1 MRSNVAFEIPDQLI
15 VAVADG
21 GGRGGIFVEA
31 FRKSPCVKKI
41 YCFPGRDGWRSGPDD
56 ERVQCFLKIKA
67 EQARE
72 IVDKCKDLGVNL
84 ILAGQEAFL
93 AAGGADM
100 AREAGIA
107 VVGCGRM
114 EAQLETSK
122 IYAKRFFR
130 DNEIPTADFDEAN
143 NPEEARLI
151 VRYKFLIQKVKKIV
165 LKGDGLAEGKG
176 VIIAD
181 SLEKAEEGI
190 CDLMEEGGRIKK
202 VYPNAGNKLVIEE
215 YLGGPKS
222 RETSATFF
230 TDGDH
235 LVRMLDGVD
244 HKQRFDGDEGDM
256 TGGMGLIAPDPKQDA
271 SIDEQIWWIAQRI
284 VERSKFQGI
293 LYLGLMVV
301 DGKVYVLEVNVR
313 FGAPEAQGIIPL
325 LASDFAELCWTT
337 ATGQLSTIE
346 VKWLEGKVSACI
358 TLVEGIYPAQIT
370 AEHKGKPISGL
381 AQAAEHDVIVV
392 HAGTRLEN
400 GVYVTDGGRVIDIIA
415 VRDDLATALRDAYAV
430 VDIIK
435 WDGVDCRRDV
445 GRKALTAA

>member
-1 MRSNVAFEIPDQLI
+1 M
-15 VAVADG
+15 
-21 GGRGGIFVEA
+21 
-31 FRKSPCVKKI
+31 
-41 YCFPGRDGWRSGPDD
+41 
-56 ERVQCFLKIKA
+56 
-67 EQARE
+67 
-72 IVDKCKDLGVNL
+72 
-84 ILAGQEAFL
+84 LAGQEAFL

-165 LKGDGLAEGKG
+165 LKADGLAEGKG

-293 LYLGLMVV
+293 
-301 DGKVYVLEVNVR
+301 
-313 FGAPEAQGIIPL
+313 
-325 LASDFAELCWTT
+325 
-337 ATGQLSTIE
+337 
-346 VKWLEGKVSACI
+346 
-358 TLVEGIYPAQIT
+358 
-370 AEHKGKPISGL
+370 
-381 AQAAEHDVIVV
+381 
-392 HAGTRLEN
+392 
-400 GVYVTDGGRVIDIIA
+400 
-415 VRDDLATALRDAYAV
+415 
-430 VDIIK
+430 
-435 WDGVDCRRDV
+435 
-445 GRKALTAA
+445 